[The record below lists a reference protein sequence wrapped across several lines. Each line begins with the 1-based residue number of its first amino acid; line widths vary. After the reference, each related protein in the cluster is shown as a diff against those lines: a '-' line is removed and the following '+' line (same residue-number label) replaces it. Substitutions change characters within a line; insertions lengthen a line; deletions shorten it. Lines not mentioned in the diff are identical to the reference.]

1 LQICKYSKTKKPRER
16 KKTEKQ
22 RLVSLECLDPE
33 DNVKFE
39 FDNLFF
45 LTPSRVVNSDLAAAR
60 DEYMA
65 RDFLDIYPRFSHE
78 KDFMHE
84 SPMLNSAKDSSA
96 ADPSFMLLTDV
107 YVEKDTDFV
116 MVSPMINRKSSGS
129 LIVSTPSKHC
139 HRFAGLLEPEEGS
152 SWTAETKYDTYY
164 SNQGIC
170 VCQSH

>member
-1 LQICKYSKTKKPRER
+1 LHICKYSKTKKPQKR
-16 KKTEKQ
+16 KKTEQQ
-22 RLVSLECLDPE
+22 RHVSLECLDPE
-33 DNVKFE
+33 DNAKLE
-39 FDNLFF
+39 FDNIFF
-45 LTPSRVVNSDLAAAR
+45 LTPSRVVNTDLAAAR
-60 DEYMA
+60 DEYMI
-65 RDFLDIYPRFSHE
+65 RDFSAIYPRFSHE

-84 SPMLNSAKDSSA
+84 SPMLNSAKESGA

-116 MVSPMINRKSSGS
+116 MVSPMINRKSPVT

-152 SWTAETKYDTYY
+152 SWTAETKYDTFY

-170 VCQSH
+170 VS